1 MEFKFFT
8 AEEARELEK
17 ASPGDSG
24 DISKISNKIREK
36 ARMGSYV
43 LQLPHNLYSDE
54 ALEEFQK
61 AGFDIKKTPT
71 SGILISWENA
81 VDKENESKYVF
92 SAYDLKVET
101 DSALFNILRDIEV
114 SIRYW
119 IEEVP
124 GAGYWNSHTK
134 LSKAARDIIQDHG
147 FKITQSG
154 EGRGA
159 CDIIHWPVE

>member
-8 AEEARELEK
+8 AEEARKLAK
-17 ASPGDSG
+17 ASPGDHG
-24 DISKISNKIREK
+24 DIRKISNKIQEE
-36 ARMGSYV
+36 ARMGSYEV
-43 LQLPHNLYSDE
+43 QLPHHLYSDE

-61 AGFDIKKTPT
+61 AGFDINKTPT

-81 VDKENESKYVF
+81 VDEESKSAYVT

-134 LSKAARDIIQDHG
+134 LSKATRDIIQDHG

-154 EGRGA
+154 EGRGT
-159 CDIIHWPVE
+159 CDIIHWPVD